1 MKTRGMKLSTVNP
14 ILKGRVKDDP
24 KNYWPVSL
32 LSILSKLLER
42 NMPRIILDRLQSV
55 SPLASKQWGFHSN
68 QSTVSALLD
77 AVNNWKQALDNGKES
92 SI

>member
-1 MKTRGMKLSTVNP
+1 MNNRGMKLSA
-14 ILKGRVKDDP
+14 ILKGGVKEDP

-42 NMPRIILDRLQSV
+42 NMHRIILDCLQSV
-55 SPLASKQWGFHSN
+55 SPLASKQWGFCSN

-77 AVNNWKQALDNGKES
+77 AVNNWQQALDNGKES